1 MNSRW
6 VTATPP
12 PECTEALRRERG
24 ISELVA
30 TCLINRGIVT
40 TEAAD
45 AFLDPRLRSLSDPMI
60 LPDIR
65 LAIDRLFLARER
77 NEPLVIFGDYD
88 VDGVTSTAILTEVL
102 TTLGWQCSQ
111 YLPHRRDEGYGLSQ
125 AGVENCLA
133 RHPTSLLLA
142 VDCGSTAVD
151 PIGWLNSRGVDVL
164 VLDHHQLSDPL
175 PPALALVNPLRSP
188 NAAIAPFCSAGLAFK
203 LAHALVKHGRESGLV
218 GFDTYNLKPLLDLV
232 ALGTIADLVPLIG
245 ENRILVHAGLE
256 RLDSTSR
263 VGLQALKRVS
273 RTRSPMGVYEVGFQ
287 LGPRLNAAGRLE
299 TAEDALRLLLCD
311 RESEA
316 QSLAEVLDLQNRERQ
331 EVEKRIAQEAGERV
345 RNRFDPERDLVIVEG
360 DASWHIGVVGIVA
373 SRVLREFQR
382 PTLILGG
389 DGTLWRG
396 SGRSISGFDLAGALR
411 DCSDLLEKHGGHAMA
426 AGLSIDPVRLEAFR
440 LRINDLARERLRP
453 EHLQPEVRIDASI
466 PLRSLSLPVVADLRR
481 LEPFGMGNPVVQ
493 LAVRGLSH
501 ARPPQRLKEQH
512 WKFWV
517 TDGGTPVETVWW
529 AAGDRPVPEGRFDL
543 AVIPEAGDYGGRRF
557 LQLRLIDWKTSDPA
571 GVALPFI
578 GQSNPVVAPPLSRP
592 YLSGT
597 SANP

>member
-45 AFLDPRLRSLSDPMI
+45 AFLDPRLRSLSDPML

-88 VDGVTSTAILTEVL
+88 VDGVTSTAILTEVF

-188 NAAIAPFCSAGLAFK
+188 DAAIAPFCSAGLAFK
-203 LAHALVKHGRESGLV
+203 LAHALIKHGRELGLV

-426 AGLSIDPVRLEAFR
+426 AGLSIDPARLEAFR
-440 LRINDLARERLRP
+440 LRINGLARERLRP

-466 PLRSLSLPVVADLRR
+466 PLRSLSLPMVADLRR

-529 AAGDRPVPEGRFDL
+529 GAGDRPVPEGRFDL

-571 GVALPFI
+571 
-578 GQSNPVVAPPLSRP
+578 
-592 YLSGT
+592 
-597 SANP
+597 

>member
-1 MNSRW
+1 M
-6 VTATPP
+6 
-12 PECTEALRRERG
+12 
-24 ISELVA
+24 VA
-30 TCLINRGIVT
+30 TCLVNRGIVT

-88 VDGVTSTAILTEVL
+88 VDGVTSTAILTEVF
-102 TTLGWQCSQ
+102 TALGWQCSQ

-151 PIGWLNSRGVDVL
+151 PIAWLNSRGVDVL

-188 NAAIAPFCSAGLAFK
+188 DAASAPFCSAGLAFK
-203 LAHALVKHGRESGLV
+203 LAHALVKHGRESGLA

-232 ALGTIADLVPLIG
+232 ALGTVADLVPLIG

-256 RLDSTSR
+256 RLDGTSR

-311 RESEA
+311 REAEA

-345 RNRFDPERDLVIVEG
+345 RNRFDPQRDLVIVEG
-360 DASWHIGVVGIVA
+360 DSSWHIGVVGIVA
-373 SRVLREFQR
+373 SRVLREFHR

-396 SGRSISGFDLAGALR
+396 SGRSVSGFDLAGALR

-426 AGLSIDPVRLEAFR
+426 AGLSIDPARLEAFR
-440 LRINDLARERLRP
+440 QRINDLARERLRP

-481 LEPFGMGNPVVQ
+481 MEPFGMGNPVVQ
-493 LAVRGLSH
+493 LAVRGLTH

-529 AAGDRPVPEGRFDL
+529 GAGDRPVPEGRFDL

-557 LQLRLIDWKTSDPA
+557 LQLRLIDWKPSQPA
-571 GVALPFI
+571 
-578 GQSNPVVAPPLSRP
+578 
-592 YLSGT
+592 
-597 SANP
+597 

>member
-1 MNSRW
+1 M
-6 VTATPP
+6 
-12 PECTEALRRERG
+12 
-24 ISELVA
+24 VA

-426 AGLSIDPVRLEAFR
+426 AGLSIDPSRLEAFR

-481 LEPFGMGNPVVQ
+481 LEPFGMGNPVIQ

-529 AAGDRPVPEGRFDL
+529 GAGDRPVPEGRFDL

-571 GVALPFI
+571 
-578 GQSNPVVAPPLSRP
+578 
-592 YLSGT
+592 
-597 SANP
+597 

>member
-426 AGLSIDPVRLEAFR
+426 AGLSIDPARLEAFR

-529 AAGDRPVPEGRFDL
+529 GAGDRPVPEGRFDL

-571 GVALPFI
+571 
-578 GQSNPVVAPPLSRP
+578 
-592 YLSGT
+592 
-597 SANP
+597 

>member
-1 MNSRW
+1 
-6 VTATPP
+6 
-12 PECTEALRRERG
+12 
-24 ISELVA
+24 LV
-30 TCLINRGIVT
+30 NRGIVT

-45 AFLDPRLRSLSDPMI
+45 AFLDPRLKSLSDPMI

-65 LAIDRLFLARER
+65 LAIDRLFLARQR

-88 VDGVTSTAILTEVL
+88 VDGVTSTAILTEVF
-102 TTLGWQCSQ
+102 TALGWQCSQ

-151 PIGWLNSRGVDVL
+151 PIAWLNSRGVDVL
-164 VLDHHQLSDPL
+164 VLGHHQLSDPL
-175 PPALALVNPLRSP
+175 PPALALVNPLRSLD
-188 NAAIAPFCSAGLAFK
+188 AASAPFCSAGLAFK
-203 LAHALVKHGRESGLV
+203 LAHALVKHGRESGLA
-218 GFDTYNLKPLLDLV
+218 GFETYNLKPLLDLV
-232 ALGTIADLVPLIG
+232 ALGTVADLVPLIG

-256 RLDSTSR
+256 RLDGTSR

-311 RESEA
+311 REAEA

-345 RNRFDPERDLVIVEG
+345 RNRFDPQRDLVIVEG
-360 DASWHIGVVGIVA
+360 DSSWHIGVVGIVA
-373 SRVLREFQR
+373 SRVLREFHR

-396 SGRSISGFDLAGALR
+396 SGRSVSGFDLAGALR

-426 AGLSIDPVRLEAFR
+426 AGLSIDPARLEAFR
-440 LRINDLARERLRP
+440 QRINDLARERLRP

-481 LEPFGMGNPVVQ
+481 MEPFGMGNPVVQ
-493 LAVRGLSH
+493 LAVRGLTH

-529 AAGDRPVPEGRFDL
+529 GAGDRPVPEGRFDL

-557 LQLRLIDWKTSDPA
+557 LQLRLIDWKPTHPA
-571 GVALPFI
+571 
-578 GQSNPVVAPPLSRP
+578 
-592 YLSGT
+592 
-597 SANP
+597 

>member
-1 MNSRW
+1 LNSRW

-45 AFLDPRLRSLSDPMI
+45 AFLDPRLRSLSDPML

-88 VDGVTSTAILTEVL
+88 VDGVTSTAILTEVF

-188 NAAIAPFCSAGLAFK
+188 DAAIAPFCSAGLAFK
-203 LAHALVKHGRESGLV
+203 LAHALIKHGRELGLV

-426 AGLSIDPVRLEAFR
+426 AGLSIDPARLEAFR

-466 PLRSLSLPVVADLRR
+466 PLRSLSLPMVADLRR

-529 AAGDRPVPEGRFDL
+529 GAGDRPVPEGRFDL

-571 GVALPFI
+571 
-578 GQSNPVVAPPLSRP
+578 
-592 YLSGT
+592 
-597 SANP
+597 

>member
-218 GFDTYNLKPLLDLV
+218 GFATYNLKPLLDLV

-426 AGLSIDPVRLEAFR
+426 AGLSIDPARLEAFR

-571 GVALPFI
+571 
-578 GQSNPVVAPPLSRP
+578 
-592 YLSGT
+592 
-597 SANP
+597 

>member
-1 MNSRW
+1 
-6 VTATPP
+6 
-12 PECTEALRRERG
+12 
-24 ISELVA
+24 VA
-30 TCLINRGIVT
+30 TCLVNRGIVT

-45 AFLDPRLRSLSDPMI
+45 AFLDPRLKSLSDPMV

-77 NEPLVIFGDYD
+77 NESLVIFGDYD
-88 VDGVTSTAILTEVL
+88 VDGVTSTAILTEVF

-142 VDCGSTAVD
+142 VDCGSTAVEA
-151 PIGWLNSRGVDVL
+151 IGWLNSRGVDVL

-188 NAAIAPFCSAGLAFK
+188 EAAIAPFCSAGLAFK
-203 LAHALVKHGRESGLV
+203 LAHALVKHGRELGLA
-218 GFDTYNLKPLLDLV
+218 GFDTYNLKTLLDLV
-232 ALGTIADLVPLIG
+232 ALGTVADLVPLIG

-263 VGLQALKRVS
+263 LGLQALKRVS

-345 RNRFDPERDLVIVEG
+345 RNRFDPQRDLVIVEG
-360 DASWHIGVVGIVA
+360 DSSWHIGVVGIVA
-373 SRVLREFQR
+373 SRVLREFHR

-426 AGLSIDPVRLEAFR
+426 AGLSIDPARLEAFR
-440 LRINDLARERLRP
+440 LRINGLARERLRP

-466 PLRSLSLPVVADLRR
+466 PLRSLSLPMVADLRR

-517 TDGGTPVETVWW
+517 TDGGTPVETVWCG
-529 AAGDRPVPEGRFDL
+529 AGDRPVPEGRFDL

-571 GVALPFI
+571 
-578 GQSNPVVAPPLSRP
+578 
-592 YLSGT
+592 
-597 SANP
+597 

>member
-1 MNSRW
+1 M
-6 VTATPP
+6 ATPS
-12 PECTEALRRERG
+12 PEYTEALRRERG
-24 ISELVA
+24 LSALVA
-30 TCLINRGIVT
+30 TCLVNRGIKT
-40 TEAAD
+40 NEATD
-45 AFLDPRLRSLSDPMI
+45 AFLDPRLKSLSDPMV

-88 VDGVTSTAILTEVL
+88 VDGVTSTAILTEVF

-142 VDCGSTAVD
+142 VDCGSTAVEA
-151 PIGWLNSRGVDVL
+151 IGWLNSRGVDVL

-188 NAAIAPFCSAGLAFK
+188 EAAIAPFCSAGLAFK
-203 LAHALVKHGRESGLV
+203 LAHALVKHGRELGLA
-218 GFDTYNLKPLLDLV
+218 GFDTYNLKTLLDLV
-232 ALGTIADLVPLIG
+232 ALGTVADLVPLIG

-263 VGLQALKRVS
+263 LGLQALKRVS

-345 RNRFDPERDLVIVEG
+345 RNRFDPQRDLVIVEG
-360 DASWHIGVVGIVA
+360 DSSWHIGVVGIVA
-373 SRVLREFQR
+373 SRVLREFHR

-396 SGRSISGFDLAGALR
+396 SGRSVSGFDLAGALR

-426 AGLSIDPVRLEAFR
+426 AGLSIEPARVEAFR
-440 LRINDLARERLRP
+440 QRINDLARERLRP

-466 PLRSLSLPVVADLRR
+466 ALRSLSLPVVADLRR

-493 LAVRGLSH
+493 LAIRGLTH

-517 TDGGTPVETVWW
+517 TDGATPVETVWW
-529 AAGDRPVPEGRFDL
+529 GAGDRPVPEGRFDL

-557 LQLRLIDWKTSDPA
+557 LQLRLIDWKPSDPA
-571 GVALPFI
+571 
-578 GQSNPVVAPPLSRP
+578 
-592 YLSGT
+592 
-597 SANP
+597 

>member
-6 VTATPP
+6 VLATPP
-12 PECTEALRRERG
+12 PECTEALRREQG
-24 ISELVA
+24 ISSLLAACLV
-30 TCLINRGIVT
+30 NRGIVT

-88 VDGVTSTAILTEVL
+88 VDGVTSTAILTEVF
-102 TTLGWQCSQ
+102 TALGWQCSQ

-151 PIGWLNSRGVDVL
+151 PIAWLNSRGVDVL

-188 NAAIAPFCSAGLAFK
+188 DAASAPFCSAGLAFK
-203 LAHALVKHGRESGLV
+203 LAHALVKHGRESGLA

-232 ALGTIADLVPLIG
+232 ALGTVADLVPLIG

-256 RLDSTSR
+256 RLDGTPR

-311 RESEA
+311 REAEA

-373 SRVLREFQR
+373 SRVLREFHR

-396 SGRSISGFDLAGALR
+396 SGRSVSGFDLAGALR

-426 AGLSIDPVRLEAFR
+426 AGLSMDPARLEAFR
-440 LRINDLARERLRP
+440 QRINDLARQRLQP

-481 LEPFGMGNPVVQ
+481 MEPFGMGNPVVQ
-493 LAVRGLSH
+493 LAVRGLTH

-529 AAGDRPVPEGRFDL
+529 GAGDRPVPEGRFDL
-543 AVIPEAGDYGGRRF
+543 AAIPEAGDYGGRRF
-557 LQLRLIDWKTSDPA
+557 LQLRLIDWKPSQPA
-571 GVALPFI
+571 
-578 GQSNPVVAPPLSRP
+578 
-592 YLSGT
+592 
-597 SANP
+597 

>member
-1 MNSRW
+1 M
-6 VTATPP
+6 
-12 PECTEALRRERG
+12 
-24 ISELVA
+24 A

-45 AFLDPRLRSLSDPMI
+45 AFLDPRLRSLSDPML

-88 VDGVTSTAILTEVL
+88 VDGVTSTAILTEVF

-188 NAAIAPFCSAGLAFK
+188 DAAIAPFCSAGLAFK
-203 LAHALVKHGRESGLV
+203 LAHALIKHGRELGLV

-345 RNRFDPERDLVIVEG
+345 RNHFDPERDLVIVEG

-426 AGLSIDPVRLEAFR
+426 AGLSIDPARLEAFR
-440 LRINDLARERLRP
+440 LRINGLARERLRP

-466 PLRSLSLPVVADLRR
+466 PLRSLSLPMVADLRR

-529 AAGDRPVPEGRFDL
+529 GAGDRPVPEGRFDL

-571 GVALPFI
+571 
-578 GQSNPVVAPPLSRP
+578 
-592 YLSGT
+592 
-597 SANP
+597 

>member
-1 MNSRW
+1 
-6 VTATPP
+6 
-12 PECTEALRRERG
+12 
-24 ISELVA
+24 LV
-30 TCLINRGIVT
+30 NRGIVT

-88 VDGVTSTAILTEVL
+88 VDGVTSTAILTEVF
-102 TTLGWQCSQ
+102 TALGWQCSQ

-151 PIGWLNSRGVDVL
+151 PIAWLNSRGVDVL

-188 NAAIAPFCSAGLAFK
+188 DAASAPFCSAGLAFK
-203 LAHALVKHGRESGLV
+203 LAHALVKHGRESGLA

-232 ALGTIADLVPLIG
+232 ALGTVADLVPLIG

-256 RLDSTSR
+256 RLDGTSR

-311 RESEA
+311 REAEA

-345 RNRFDPERDLVIVEG
+345 RNRFDPQRDLVIVEG
-360 DASWHIGVVGIVA
+360 DSSWHIGVVGIVA
-373 SRVLREFQR
+373 SRVLREFHR

-396 SGRSISGFDLAGALR
+396 SGRSVSGFDLAGALR

-426 AGLSIDPVRLEAFR
+426 AGLSIDPARLEAFR
-440 LRINDLARERLRP
+440 QRINNLARERLRP

-481 LEPFGMGNPVVQ
+481 MEPFGMGNPVVQ
-493 LAVRGLSH
+493 LAVRGLTH

-529 AAGDRPVPEGRFDL
+529 GAGDRPVPEGRFDL

-557 LQLRLIDWKTSDPA
+557 LQLRLIDWKPSQPA
-571 GVALPFI
+571 
-578 GQSNPVVAPPLSRP
+578 
-592 YLSGT
+592 
-597 SANP
+597 

>member
-1 MNSRW
+1 LNSRW

-188 NAAIAPFCSAGLAFK
+188 DAAIAPFCSAGLAFK

-426 AGLSIDPVRLEAFR
+426 AGLSIDPARLEAFR

-481 LEPFGMGNPVVQ
+481 LEPFGMGNPVIQ

-529 AAGDRPVPEGRFDL
+529 GAGDRPVPEGRFDL

-571 GVALPFI
+571 
-578 GQSNPVVAPPLSRP
+578 
-592 YLSGT
+592 
-597 SANP
+597 

>member
-45 AFLDPRLRSLSDPMI
+45 AFLDPRLRSLSDPML

-88 VDGVTSTAILTEVL
+88 VDGVTSTAILTEVF

-175 PPALALVNPLRSP
+175 PPALALVNPLHSP
-188 NAAIAPFCSAGLAFK
+188 DAAIAPFCSAGLAFK
-203 LAHALVKHGRESGLV
+203 LAHALIKHGRELGLV

-426 AGLSIDPVRLEAFR
+426 AGLSIDPARLEAFR
-440 LRINDLARERLRP
+440 LRINGLARERLRP

-466 PLRSLSLPVVADLRR
+466 PLRSLSLPMVADLRR

-529 AAGDRPVPEGRFDL
+529 GAGDRPVPEGRFDL

-571 GVALPFI
+571 
-578 GQSNPVVAPPLSRP
+578 
-592 YLSGT
+592 
-597 SANP
+597 

>member
-45 AFLDPRLRSLSDPMI
+45 AFLDPRLRSLSDPML

-88 VDGVTSTAILTEVL
+88 VDGVTSTAILTEVF

-188 NAAIAPFCSAGLAFK
+188 DAAIAPFCSAGLAFK

-426 AGLSIDPVRLEAFR
+426 AGLSIDPARLEAFR

-529 AAGDRPVPEGRFDL
+529 GAGDRPVPEGRFDL

-571 GVALPFI
+571 
-578 GQSNPVVAPPLSRP
+578 
-592 YLSGT
+592 
-597 SANP
+597 

>member
-45 AFLDPRLRSLSDPMI
+45 AFLDPRLRSLSDPML

-426 AGLSIDPVRLEAFR
+426 AGLSIDPARLEAFR

-481 LEPFGMGNPVVQ
+481 LEPFGMGNPMIQ

-529 AAGDRPVPEGRFDL
+529 GAGDRPVPEGRFDL

-571 GVALPFI
+571 
-578 GQSNPVVAPPLSRP
+578 
-592 YLSGT
+592 
-597 SANP
+597 

>member
-1 MNSRW
+1 
-6 VTATPP
+6 
-12 PECTEALRRERG
+12 
-24 ISELVA
+24 
-30 TCLINRGIVT
+30 LINRGIVT

-45 AFLDPRLRSLSDPMI
+45 AFLDPRLRSLSDPML

-88 VDGVTSTAILTEVL
+88 VDGVTSTAILTEVF

-188 NAAIAPFCSAGLAFK
+188 DAAIAPFCSAGLAFK

-426 AGLSIDPVRLEAFR
+426 AGLSIDPARLEAFR

-466 PLRSLSLPVVADLRR
+466 PLRSLSLPMVADLRR

-571 GVALPFI
+571 
-578 GQSNPVVAPPLSRP
+578 
-592 YLSGT
+592 
-597 SANP
+597 

>member
-45 AFLDPRLRSLSDPMI
+45 AFLDPRLRSLSDPML

-88 VDGVTSTAILTEVL
+88 VDGVTSTAILTEVF

-188 NAAIAPFCSAGLAFK
+188 DAAIAPFCSAGLAFK

-345 RNRFDPERDLVIVEG
+345 RNHFDPERDLVIVEG

-426 AGLSIDPVRLEAFR
+426 AGLSIDPARLEAFR
-440 LRINDLARERLRP
+440 LRINGLARERLRP

-466 PLRSLSLPVVADLRR
+466 PLRSLSLPMVADLRR

-529 AAGDRPVPEGRFDL
+529 GAGDRPVPEGRFDL

-571 GVALPFI
+571 
-578 GQSNPVVAPPLSRP
+578 
-592 YLSGT
+592 
-597 SANP
+597 

>member
-1 MNSRW
+1 M
-6 VTATPP
+6 
-12 PECTEALRRERG
+12 
-24 ISELVA
+24 VA
-30 TCLINRGIVT
+30 TCLVNRGIVT

-88 VDGVTSTAILTEVL
+88 VDGVTSTAILTEVF
-102 TTLGWQCSQ
+102 TALGWQCSQ

-151 PIGWLNSRGVDVL
+151 PIAWLNSRGVDVL

-175 PPALALVNPLRSP
+175 PQALALVNPLRSP
-188 NAAIAPFCSAGLAFK
+188 DAASAPFCSAGLAFK
-203 LAHALVKHGRESGLV
+203 LAHALVKHGRESGLA

-232 ALGTIADLVPLIG
+232 ALGTVADLVPLIG

-256 RLDSTSR
+256 RLDGTSR

-311 RESEA
+311 REAEA

-345 RNRFDPERDLVIVEG
+345 RNRFDPQRDLVIVEG
-360 DASWHIGVVGIVA
+360 DSSWHIGVVGIVA
-373 SRVLREFQR
+373 SRVLREFHR

-396 SGRSISGFDLAGALR
+396 SGRSVSGFDLAGALR

-426 AGLSIDPVRLEAFR
+426 AGLSIDPARLEAFR
-440 LRINDLARERLRP
+440 QRINDLARERLRP

-481 LEPFGMGNPVVQ
+481 MEPFGMGNPVVQ
-493 LAVRGLSH
+493 LAVRGLTH

-529 AAGDRPVPEGRFDL
+529 GAGDRPVPEGRFDL

-557 LQLRLIDWKTSDPA
+557 LQLRLIDWKPSQPA
-571 GVALPFI
+571 
-578 GQSNPVVAPPLSRP
+578 
-592 YLSGT
+592 
-597 SANP
+597 

>member
-1 MNSRW
+1 LNSRW

-45 AFLDPRLRSLSDPMI
+45 AFLDPRLRSLSDPML

-88 VDGVTSTAILTEVL
+88 VDGVTSTAILTEVF

-188 NAAIAPFCSAGLAFK
+188 DAAIAPFCSAGLAFK
-203 LAHALVKHGRESGLV
+203 LAHALIKHGRELGLV

-426 AGLSIDPVRLEAFR
+426 AGLSIDPARLEAFR
-440 LRINDLARERLRP
+440 LRINGLARERLRP

-466 PLRSLSLPVVADLRR
+466 PLRSLSLPMVADLRR

-529 AAGDRPVPEGRFDL
+529 GAGDRPVPEGRFDL

-571 GVALPFI
+571 
-578 GQSNPVVAPPLSRP
+578 
-592 YLSGT
+592 
-597 SANP
+597 

>member
-1 MNSRW
+1 
-6 VTATPP
+6 
-12 PECTEALRRERG
+12 
-24 ISELVA
+24 LV
-30 TCLINRGIVT
+30 NRGIVT

-45 AFLDPRLRSLSDPMI
+45 AFLDPRLKSLSDPMV

-65 LAIDRLFLARER
+65 LAIDRLFLARQR

-88 VDGVTSTAILTEVL
+88 VDGVTSTAILTEVF
-102 TTLGWQCSQ
+102 TALGWQCSQ

-142 VDCGSTAVD
+142 VDCGSTAVY
-151 PIGWLNSRGVDVL
+151 PIAWLNSRGVDVL

-175 PPALALVNPLRSP
+175 PPALALVNPLRSQD
-188 NAAIAPFCSAGLAFK
+188 AASAPFCSAGLAFK
-203 LAHALVKHGRESGLV
+203 LAHALVKHGRESGLA
-218 GFDTYNLKPLLDLV
+218 GFETYNLKPLLDLV
-232 ALGTIADLVPLIG
+232 ALGTVADLVPLIG

-256 RLDSTSR
+256 RLDGTSR

-311 RESEA
+311 REAEA

-345 RNRFDPERDLVIVEG
+345 RNRFDPQRDLVIVEG
-360 DASWHIGVVGIVA
+360 DSSWHIGVVGIVA
-373 SRVLREFQR
+373 SRVLREFHR

-396 SGRSISGFDLAGALR
+396 SGRSVSGFDLAGALR

-426 AGLSIDPVRLEAFR
+426 AGLSIDPARLEAFR
-440 LRINDLARERLRP
+440 QRINDLARERLRP

-481 LEPFGMGNPVVQ
+481 MEPFGMGNPVVQ
-493 LAVRGLSH
+493 LAVRGLTH

-529 AAGDRPVPEGRFDL
+529 GAGDRPVPEGRFDL

-557 LQLRLIDWKTSDPA
+557 LQLRLIDWKPTHPA
-571 GVALPFI
+571 
-578 GQSNPVVAPPLSRP
+578 
-592 YLSGT
+592 
-597 SANP
+597 

>member
-1 MNSRW
+1 
-6 VTATPP
+6 
-12 PECTEALRRERG
+12 
-24 ISELVA
+24 LVA

-45 AFLDPRLRSLSDPMI
+45 AFLDPRLRSLSDPML

-88 VDGVTSTAILTEVL
+88 VDGVTSTAILTEVF

-188 NAAIAPFCSAGLAFK
+188 DAAIAPFCSAGLAFK
-203 LAHALVKHGRESGLV
+203 LAHALIKHGRELGLV

-426 AGLSIDPVRLEAFR
+426 AGLSIDPARLEAFR
-440 LRINDLARERLRP
+440 LRINGLARERLRP

-466 PLRSLSLPVVADLRR
+466 PLRSLSLPMVADLRR

-529 AAGDRPVPEGRFDL
+529 GAGDRPVPEGRFDL

-571 GVALPFI
+571 
-578 GQSNPVVAPPLSRP
+578 
-592 YLSGT
+592 
-597 SANP
+597 

>member
-6 VTATPP
+6 VLATPP
-12 PECTEALRRERG
+12 PECTEALRREQG
-24 ISELVA
+24 ISSLVA
-30 TCLINRGIVT
+30 ACLVNRGIVT

-45 AFLDPRLRSLSDPMI
+45 AFLDPRLKSLSDPMI

-88 VDGVTSTAILTEVL
+88 VDGVTSTAILTEVF
-102 TTLGWQCSQ
+102 TALGWQCSQ

-151 PIGWLNSRGVDVL
+151 PIAWLNSRGVDVL

-188 NAAIAPFCSAGLAFK
+188 DAASAPFCSAGLAFK
-203 LAHALVKHGRESGLV
+203 LAHALVKHGRESGLA

-232 ALGTIADLVPLIG
+232 ALGTVADLVPLIG

-256 RLDSTSR
+256 RLDGTSR

-311 RESEA
+311 REAEA

-345 RNRFDPERDLVIVEG
+345 RNRFDPQRDLVIVEG
-360 DASWHIGVVGIVA
+360 DSSWHIGVVGIVA
-373 SRVLREFQR
+373 SRVLREFHR

-396 SGRSISGFDLAGALR
+396 SGRSVSGFDLAGALR

-426 AGLSIDPVRLEAFR
+426 AGLSIDPARLEAFR
-440 LRINDLARERLRP
+440 QRINDLARERLRP

-481 LEPFGMGNPVVQ
+481 IEPFGMGNPVVQ
-493 LAVRGLSH
+493 LAVRGLTH

-529 AAGDRPVPEGRFDL
+529 GAGDRPVPEGRFDL

-557 LQLRLIDWKTSDPA
+557 LQLRLIDWKPSQPA
-571 GVALPFI
+571 
-578 GQSNPVVAPPLSRP
+578 
-592 YLSGT
+592 
-597 SANP
+597 

>member
-1 MNSRW
+1 LNSRW

-45 AFLDPRLRSLSDPMI
+45 AFLDPRLRSLSDPML

-188 NAAIAPFCSAGLAFK
+188 DAAIAPFCSAGLAFK

-426 AGLSIDPVRLEAFR
+426 AGLSIDPARLEAFR

-557 LQLRLIDWKTSDPA
+557 LHLRLIDWKTSDPA
-571 GVALPFI
+571 
-578 GQSNPVVAPPLSRP
+578 
-592 YLSGT
+592 
-597 SANP
+597 

>member
-6 VTATPP
+6 VLATPP
-12 PECTEALRRERG
+12 PECTEALRHERRL
-24 ISELVA
+24 SSLVA
-30 TCLINRGIVT
+30 TCLVNRGIVT

-88 VDGVTSTAILTEVL
+88 VDGVTSTAILTEVF
-102 TTLGWQCSQ
+102 TALGWQCSQ

-151 PIGWLNSRGVDVL
+151 PIAWLNSRGVDVL

-188 NAAIAPFCSAGLAFK
+188 DAASAPFCSAGLAFK
-203 LAHALVKHGRESGLV
+203 LAHALVKHGRESGLA

-232 ALGTIADLVPLIG
+232 ALGTVADLVPLIG

-256 RLDSTSR
+256 RLDGTSR

-311 RESEA
+311 REAEA

-345 RNRFDPERDLVIVEG
+345 RNRFDPQRDLVIVEG
-360 DASWHIGVVGIVA
+360 DSSWHIGVVGIVA
-373 SRVLREFQR
+373 SRVLREFHR

-396 SGRSISGFDLAGALR
+396 SGRSVSGFDLAGALR

-426 AGLSIDPVRLEAFR
+426 AGLSIDPARLEAFR
-440 LRINDLARERLRP
+440 QRINNLARERLRP

-481 LEPFGMGNPVVQ
+481 MEPFGMGNPVVQ
-493 LAVRGLSH
+493 LAVRGLTH

-529 AAGDRPVPEGRFDL
+529 GAGDRPVPEGRFDL

-557 LQLRLIDWKTSDPA
+557 LQLRLIDWKPSQPA
-571 GVALPFI
+571 
-578 GQSNPVVAPPLSRP
+578 
-592 YLSGT
+592 
-597 SANP
+597 

>member
-6 VTATPP
+6 VLATPP
-12 PECTEALRRERG
+12 PECAEALRHERRL
-24 ISELVA
+24 SSLVA
-30 TCLINRGIVT
+30 TCLVNRGIVT

-88 VDGVTSTAILTEVL
+88 VDGVTSTAILTEVF
-102 TTLGWQCSQ
+102 TALGWRCSQ

-151 PIGWLNSRGVDVL
+151 PIAWLNSRGVDVL

-188 NAAIAPFCSAGLAFK
+188 DAASAPFCSAGLAFK
-203 LAHALVKHGRESGLV
+203 LAHALVKHGRESGLA

-232 ALGTIADLVPLIG
+232 ALGTVADLVPLIG

-256 RLDSTSR
+256 RLDGTSR

-311 RESEA
+311 REAEA

-345 RNRFDPERDLVIVEG
+345 RNRFDPQRDLVIVEG
-360 DASWHIGVVGIVA
+360 DSSWHIGVVGIVA
-373 SRVLREFQR
+373 SRVLREFHR

-396 SGRSISGFDLAGALR
+396 SGRSVSGFDLAGALR

-426 AGLSIDPVRLEAFR
+426 AGLSIDPARLEAFR
-440 LRINDLARERLRP
+440 QRINDLARERLRP

-481 LEPFGMGNPVVQ
+481 MEPFGMGNPVVQ
-493 LAVRGLSH
+493 LAVRGLTH

-529 AAGDRPVPEGRFDL
+529 GAGDRPVPEGRFDL

-557 LQLRLIDWKTSDPA
+557 LQLRLIDWKPSQPA
-571 GVALPFI
+571 
-578 GQSNPVVAPPLSRP
+578 
-592 YLSGT
+592 
-597 SANP
+597 

>member
-6 VTATPP
+6 VLATPP
-12 PECTEALRRERG
+12 PECTEALRREQG
-24 ISELVA
+24 ISSLVA
-30 TCLINRGIVT
+30 ACLVNRGIVT

-88 VDGVTSTAILTEVL
+88 VDGVTSTAILTEVF
-102 TTLGWQCSQ
+102 TALGWQCSQ

-142 VDCGSTAVD
+142 VDCGSTAVE
-151 PIGWLNSRGVDVL
+151 PIAWLNSRGVDVL

-188 NAAIAPFCSAGLAFK
+188 DAASAPFCSAGLAFK
-203 LAHALVKHGRESGLV
+203 LAHALVKHGRESGLA

-232 ALGTIADLVPLIG
+232 ALGTVADLVPLIG

-256 RLDSTSR
+256 RLDGTPR

-311 RESEA
+311 REAEA

-373 SRVLREFQR
+373 SRVLREFHR

-396 SGRSISGFDLAGALR
+396 SGRSVSGFDLAGALR

-426 AGLSIDPVRLEAFR
+426 AGLSIDPARLEAFR

-481 LEPFGMGNPVVQ
+481 MEPFGMGNPVVQ
-493 LAVRGLSH
+493 LAVRGLTH

-529 AAGDRPVPEGRFDL
+529 GAGDRPVPEGRFDL

-557 LQLRLIDWKTSDPA
+557 LQLRLIDWKPSQPA
-571 GVALPFI
+571 
-578 GQSNPVVAPPLSRP
+578 
-592 YLSGT
+592 
-597 SANP
+597 

>member
-45 AFLDPRLRSLSDPMI
+45 AFLDPRLRSLSDPML

-88 VDGVTSTAILTEVL
+88 VDGVTSTAILTEVF

-142 VDCGSTAVD
+142 VDCGSTSVD

-188 NAAIAPFCSAGLAFK
+188 DAAIAPFCSAGLAFK
-203 LAHALVKHGRESGLV
+203 LAHALIKHGRELGLV

-360 DASWHIGVVGIVA
+360 DATWHIGVVGIVA

-426 AGLSIDPVRLEAFR
+426 AGLSIDPARLEAFR
-440 LRINDLARERLRP
+440 LRINGLARERLRP

-466 PLRSLSLPVVADLRR
+466 PLRSLSLPMVADLRR

-529 AAGDRPVPEGRFDL
+529 GAGDRPVPEGRFDL

-571 GVALPFI
+571 
-578 GQSNPVVAPPLSRP
+578 
-592 YLSGT
+592 
-597 SANP
+597 

>member
-45 AFLDPRLRSLSDPMI
+45 AFLDPRLRSLSDPML

-102 TTLGWQCSQ
+102 TTLEWQCSQ

-426 AGLSIDPVRLEAFR
+426 AGLSIDPARLEAFR

-481 LEPFGMGNPVVQ
+481 LEPFGMGNPMIQ

-529 AAGDRPVPEGRFDL
+529 GAGDRPVPEGRFDL

-571 GVALPFI
+571 
-578 GQSNPVVAPPLSRP
+578 
-592 YLSGT
+592 
-597 SANP
+597 

>member
-1 MNSRW
+1 M
-6 VTATPP
+6 ATPS
-12 PECTEALRRERG
+12 PEYTEALRRERRLSG
-24 ISELVA
+24 LVA
-30 TCLINRGIVT
+30 TCLVNRGIVT

-45 AFLDPRLRSLSDPMI
+45 AFLDPRLKSLSDPMV

-88 VDGVTSTAILTEVL
+88 VDGVTSTAILTEVF

-142 VDCGSTAVD
+142 VDCGSTAVEA
-151 PIGWLNSRGVDVL
+151 IGWLNSRGVDVL

-188 NAAIAPFCSAGLAFK
+188 EAAIVPFCSAGLAFK
-203 LAHALVKHGRESGLV
+203 LAHALVKHGRELGLG
-218 GFDTYNLKPLLDLV
+218 GFDTYNLKTLLDLV
-232 ALGTIADLVPLIG
+232 ALGTVADLVPLIG

-256 RLDSTSR
+256 RLDGTSR
-263 VGLQALKRVS
+263 LGLQALKRVS

-345 RNRFDPERDLVIVEG
+345 RSRFDPERDLVIVEG
-360 DASWHIGVVGIVA
+360 DSSWHIGVVGIVA
-373 SRVLREFQR
+373 SRVLREFHR

-396 SGRSISGFDLAGALR
+396 SGRSVSGFDLAGALR

-426 AGLSIDPVRLEAFR
+426 AGLSIDPARVEAFR
-440 LRINDLARERLRP
+440 QRINDLARERLRP

-466 PLRSLSLPVVADLRR
+466 ALRSLSLPVVADLRR

-493 LAVRGLSH
+493 LAIRGLTH
-501 ARPPQRLKEQH
+501 ARTPQRLKEQH

-517 TDGGTPVETVWW
+517 TDGATPVETVWW
-529 AAGDRPVPEGRFDL
+529 GAGDRPVPEGRFDL

-557 LQLRLIDWKTSDPA
+557 LQLRLIDWKPSDPA
-571 GVALPFI
+571 
-578 GQSNPVVAPPLSRP
+578 
-592 YLSGT
+592 
-597 SANP
+597 